1 MKKIMKSYIALLLIT
16 TALFMNFVSANSQEA
31 KLSREEK
38 KAQRKADSEYN
49 FKVLDSLM
57 TVKKFILVAEYTKS
71 ATGDRTPIE
80 PSLNFFKV
88 LESKGI
94 IQTSSVS
101 SMSGIPREGSI
112 VVYDFSKNIKS
123 QSVNLRFDINTQIG
137 RFDILLDVLAT
148 NLATVTI
155 SGPGINNLTWEGHI
169 ETIERR
175 PIFRGQN

>member
-1 MKKIMKSYIALLLIT
+1 
-16 TALFMNFVSANSQEA
+16 
-31 KLSREEK
+31 
-38 KAQRKADSEYN
+38 
-49 FKVLDSLM
+49 
-57 TVKKFILVAEYTKS
+57 
-71 ATGDRTPIE
+71 
-80 PSLNFFKV
+80 
-88 LESKGI
+88 
-94 IQTSSVS
+94 
-101 SMSGIPREGSI
+101 MSGIPREGSI